1 MPSGP
6 VRLATAAMAFATAS
20 SAGAAATASWF
31 DSPRQIRPSRE
42 IASLV
47 RSIWSASCSETT
59 TPKARTSSVAW
70 RSVAVSIRAHGD
82 GAFLAEELTGDGGA
96 LGGGHEALDGRVD
109 RPHPLIQRQRD
120 QVGGRQ
126 SQPLQRVGGGA
137 SPGGRLAE
145 TARQILRRLF
155 DAGHGDTG
163 QFARTLQRLDRGDR
177 RAQRLRELGLRIDR
191 LQPGA
196 DHGDA
201 RSRGSG
207 HGSGSSD
214 RDTARKRREPGIGRF
229 HLPAEPS
236 EPARPGLADTFQ
248 LGAHLSAAHRR
259 KADRNA
265 LFSHWND
272 PSVR

>member
-31 DSPRQIRPSRE
+31 DSPRQIRPKPRDR
-42 IASLV
+42 IIGALDLV
-47 RSIWSASCSETT
+47 GILLGDDDTEGENVLGRLAQRRGVD
-59 TPKARTSSVAW
+59 PR
-70 RSVAVSIRAHGD
+70 HGD

-96 LGGGHEALDGRVD
+96 LGGGHELLDGRVD
-109 RPHPLIQRQRD
+109 RAHPLVQRQGD

-126 SQPLQRVGGGA
+126 SQPVQRVGSGA
-137 SPGGRLAE
+137 GPGGRLAE
-145 TARQILRRLF
+145 PSRQILGRLF
-155 DAGHGDTG
+155 DAGHRDTG

-177 RAQRLRELGLRIDR
+177 RAERLRQLGLRIDG

-196 DHGDA
+196 DHRDA
-201 RSRGSG
+201 SSRGGGHSG
-207 HGSGSSD
+207 GGGH
-214 RDTARKRREPGIGRF
+214 RDTARERREPGVGRF

-236 EPARPGLADTFQ
+236 EPARPGLADAFQ
-248 LGAHLSAAHRR
+248 LGAHLSAADRS
-259 KADRNA
+259 KADGNA
-265 LFSHWND
+265 LLSHGND